1 MNSKVTWASLFSVF
15 IILAG
20 CQVPWS
26 DQKSLEDLSGEYA
39 PNHVGLDAVRKYYD
53 GNDTLVEFWN
63 EPGDFGVD
71 HTSVA
76 MLVVNNQN
84 QSLTLR
90 DVRLE
95 CPRSTFNVTFHEQD
109 VERNES
115 AGIGVVVYPEDLQV
129 LKEKRVERCEMIAT
143 LDNKSFTTNYAIIK
157 LARNEQRYY
166 LLSPAYRY

>member
-1 MNSKVTWASLFSVF
+1 MNSKVKWASLFSVF

-20 CQVPWS
+20 CQISWS
-26 DQKSLEDLSGEYA
+26 DQKSLEELSGEYA

-63 EPGDFGVD
+63 EPGVFGVD
-71 HTSVA
+71 RTSVA

-84 QSLTLR
+84 QSLRLL
-90 DVRLE
+90 DVSLD
-95 CPRSTFNVTFHEQD
+95 CPRSTFNITFYEQD
-109 VERNES
+109 VDKNES
-115 AGIGVVVYPEDLQV
+115 AEIGVVVYPEDLQAS
-129 LKEKRVERCEMIAT
+129 KEKQVEWCEMNAT
-143 LDNKSFTTNYAIIK
+143 LDNKSFTTNYAAIK